1 MIAKNTIIIFII
13 GVILGVV
20 ASAVA
25 SSSQTQR
32 GVSKVVMGVRMKGLS
47 QFFFKRKRLLTVVRE
62 PFSHESDIDSTEKR
76 LRYSLKN
83 CNPT

>member
-25 SSSQTQR
+25 SSSQTG
-32 GVSKVVMGVRMKGLS
+32 GVFGSEVMERQGM
-47 QFFFKRKRLLTVVRE
+47 
-62 PFSHESDIDSTEKR
+62 
-76 LRYSLKN
+76 
-83 CNPT
+83 